1 MLHEK
6 KIERLICKT
15 MKKVE
20 AAVNNNFEIENI
32 PVKLRENREF
42 ALKAYG
48 KNEGNKAFAF

>member
-32 PVKLRENREF
+32 PVKLRDNREF